1 MAVETMEKSVRTPV
15 RRTEPTWSDRV
26 YRPNV
31 DIMES
36 AHELTLRA
44 DLPGTAANGIEVNFE
59 NGLLTIVGKVRMRQP
74 DQATYLMREY
84 GVGNFH
90 RAFEV
95 SEAVDASKISADFA
109 QGVLTLHLPKVEALK
124 PRRIKVTAA

>member
-1 MAVETMEKSVRTPV
+1 MAVETMEENVNTPV

-31 DIMES
+31 DILES
-36 AHELTLRA
+36 AHELTLRV
-44 DLPGTAANGIEVNFE
+44 DLPGAAADGIEVDFE
-59 NGLLTIVGKVRMRQP
+59 KGLLTIVGKVRTRQKDP
-74 DQATYLMREY
+74 MDYLMREY

-95 SEAVDASKISADFA
+95 SEAIDASKISADFTL
-109 QGVLTLHLPKVEALK
+109 GVLTLHLPKVEAIK
-124 PRRIKVTAA
+124 PRRIKVTAV